1 MTQDTCVT
9 TISTKCI
16 ECLHSKGIVFSR
28 YFNKICIH
36 EKRGCPIIME
46 KCLCE
51 EQKNISSNM
60 VV

>member
-9 TISTKCI
+9 TISAKCT
-16 ECLHSKGIVFSR
+16 ECLHSKNIVFSR

-36 EKRGCPIIME
+36 KKSGAPVIME

-51 EQKNISSNM
+51 EEKNISSNM